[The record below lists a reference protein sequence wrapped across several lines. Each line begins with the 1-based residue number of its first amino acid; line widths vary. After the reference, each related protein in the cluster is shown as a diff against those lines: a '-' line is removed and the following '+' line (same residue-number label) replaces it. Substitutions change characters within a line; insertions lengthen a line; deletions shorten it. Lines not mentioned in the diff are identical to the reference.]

1 MQNDGTWSYT
11 VGSAD
16 VTALADGGSYVIHAV
31 VSNTIGNSA
40 SADHTVTVDLTAPS
54 MGIGIDSLQNDTGL
68 SASDFIT
75 NDSKVIV
82 NGSLTAQ
89 LGNNEK
95 AQISLDG
102 GTTWI
107 DLTVT
112 GLQWRYTDGRTL
124 TDGTYQ
130 YQVRVIDNAGNVGA
144 TDSQDVVVDLT
155 APAATTITVDSVIQ
169 DTGLS
174 GNDFITSDNQI
185 SLKGTLGAALGN
197 GDHAQI
203 SLDGGLTWTVVSV
216 SGLSW
221 TYVDGRTL
229 ADGDYNYQLRVID
242 NAGNVSA
249 TTSQV
254 VTIDTVVPDASK
266 TISIDSI
273 SDDTGLSGSDFIT
286 NDTSLTLHGS
296 LGATLAA
303 DEYVQISI
311 DGGVTWQNVI
321 VTGNSWYY
329 VDGRMLQNATYDY
342 YVRVVDVAG
351 NIGASAHQ
359 QVTVDTVAPDAAITV
374 TVDNI
379 TVDTGFDNN
388 DFLTSSTSYT
398 LHGTLGAEPG
408 KNEYVQVSFDGGAT
422 WAYATVNGT
431 SWSYTDTR
439 TLTDGEH
446 RYHY

>member
-1 MQNDGTWSYT
+1 M
-11 VGSAD
+11 
-16 VTALADGGSYVIHAV
+16 
-31 VSNTIGNSA
+31 
-40 SADHTVTVDLTAPS
+40 
-54 MGIGIDSLQNDTGL
+54 
-68 SASDFIT
+68 
-75 NDSKVIV
+75 
-82 NGSLTAQ
+82 NGSLSAQ

-102 GTTWI
+102 GSTWI

-112 GLQWRYTDGRTL
+112 GTSWRYTDGRTL

-144 TDSQDVVVDLT
+144 TDSQDVVIDLT
-155 APAATTITVDSVIQ
+155 APAATTITVDSVTQ
-169 DTGLS
+169 DTGLFN
-174 GNDFITSDNQI
+174 NDFITSDNQI
-185 SLKGTLGAALGN
+185 SLKGTLGAALGS

-203 SLDGGLTWTVVSV
+203 SLDGGATWTDVSV

-242 NAGNVSA
+242 NAGNISA

-254 VTIDTVVPDASK
+254 VTIDTVAPDASK
-266 TISIDSI
+266 TIAIDSI

-296 LGATLAA
+296 LGATLA
-303 DEYVQISI
+303 DGEYAQISI
-311 DGGVTWQNVI
+311 DGGVTWQNVN

-329 VDGRMLQNATYDY
+329 VDGRTLDNQTYDY
-342 YVRVVDVAG
+342 YVRVVDAAG
-351 NIGASAHQ
+351 NVGSSAHQ

-398 LHGTLGAEPG
+398 LNGTLGAQLG
-408 KNEYVQVSFDGGAT
+408 SGEYVQVSMDGGTT
-422 WAYATVNGT
+422 WVYATVSGT
-431 SWSYTDTR
+431 QWSYSDTR
-439 TLTDGEH
+439 TLTDGSHSYQVRVVDQAGNVGATTSQAVTVDTQAPQYGITIDSISEDTGQSGSCLL
-446 RYHY
+446 YTSDAADE